1 MSLVKS
7 IIDWMLEK
15 ESDMAKSCSV
25 PMNEIEYQINKV
37 KAEKQKVQQK
47 YDETMQVLND
57 VSQKL
62 EKIKNTE
69 LLRCKNK

>member
-15 ESDMAKSCSV
+15 ESDMAKSCSI
-25 PMNEIEYQINKV
+25 PIKEIEYQINKV
-37 KAEKQKVQQK
+37 EAEKQTIQKK
-47 YDETMQVLND
+47 YDEAMQELND
-57 VSQKL
+57 ISQKL

-69 LLRCKNK
+69 VLRCEK

>member
-15 ESDMAKSCSV
+15 ESDMAKSCSI
-25 PMNEIEYQINKV
+25 PIKEIEYQINKIE
-37 KAEKQKVQQK
+37 AEKQTIQKK
-47 YDETMQVLND
+47 YDEAMQGLND
-57 VSQKL
+57 ISQKL

-69 LLRCKNK
+69 VLRCEK

>member
-15 ESDMAKSCSV
+15 ESDMAKSCSI
-25 PMNEIEYQINKV
+25 PIKEIEYQINKV
-37 KAEKQKVQQK
+37 EAEKQTIQKK
-47 YDETMQVLND
+47 YDEAMQELND
-57 VSQKL
+57 ISQKL

-69 LLRCKNK
+69 LLRCEK